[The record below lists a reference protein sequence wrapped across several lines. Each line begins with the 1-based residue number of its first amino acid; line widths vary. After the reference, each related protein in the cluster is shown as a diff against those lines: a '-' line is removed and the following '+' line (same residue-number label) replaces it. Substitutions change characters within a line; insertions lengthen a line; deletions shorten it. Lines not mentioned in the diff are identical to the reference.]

1 MIKKRLGLS
10 LIASMMLLSTAYSGK
25 IITNA
30 GDVENPIVTPNNQY
44 GFGGW
49 NFDNID
55 VRIVNTNDFSGSV
68 GTFYENNG
76 TYTTMGEDMS
86 FESDIWSLDGMT
98 LLAHLHGKDWPVGE
112 PAGIKIINNDLKV
125 QHGKPFNC
133 IMNTSYLDVGYLD
146 TVNPQPVI
154 CSSDFQTHKRFKIN
168 LLPSTIEGT
177 PAGGWG
183 RAVDIVFNLDMSDTN
198 TTVRRYQVLQKINN
212 YTDKRLDG
220 YSLEVLDENGTS
232 NPYLKLSLGYGEG
245 DNGTN
250 IWDESELANMSHG
263 LWGPIDN
270 HFPEPGFFDQYRAY
284 FPITFNTPDN
294 NSIGYTGDMGA
305 SNYQKIFGNWLPS
318 IWAPKGIF
326 HDDDMNPATD
336 GVLVAFWGTIP
347 GERYTGTPAWHKGFV
362 DNWEIPSS
370 AELDSWQGTWY
381 EQSTIEDVLNL
392 GLNYIVEVGENAK
405 IGSTFIIR
413 ITPHVST
420 DQVPPAYICDSATQH
435 SAQGSLGCV
444 DDAPAT
450 IVPPYLPDIP
460 DPRFIQGTTIV
471 DTNATVTT
479 PWELPVCADGNLSS
493 TQGTDICL

>member
-1 MIKKRLGLS
+1 MTKKKLGLS
-10 LIASMMLLSTAYSGK
+10 LIASMTLLSTVYAGK

-30 GDVENPIVTPNNQY
+30 GDVENPIITPNNQY

-49 NFDNID
+49 NFDNVN
-55 VRIVNTNDFSGSV
+55 VRIVNTDAFSGSV
-68 GTFYENNG
+68 GTFYDNNG
-76 TYTTMGEDMS
+76 TYTPMGENMS

-112 PAGIKIINNDLKV
+112 PSGIKVINDDLNV
-125 QHGKPFNC
+125 LHGKPINC
-133 IMNTSYLDVGYLD
+133 IMTTSYRDIGYLD
-146 TVNPQPVI
+146 TANPQPVI

-183 RAVDIVFNLDMSDTN
+183 TAVDLVFNLDPSDTN
-198 TTVRRYQVLQKINN
+198 ITARRYQVLQKINN

-220 YSLEVLDENGTS
+220 FSIEVLDENESINSALT
-232 NPYLKLSLGYGEG
+232 LSLGYGEG

-250 IWDESELANMSHG
+250 IWDENELANMSHG

-284 FPITFNTPDN
+284 YPVTFDTPEN
-294 NSIGYTGDMGA
+294 NSVAYTGDMGA
-305 SNYQKIFGNWLPS
+305 SNYQAIFGNWLPS

-336 GVLVAFWGTIP
+336 GVLIAFWGTIP
-347 GERYTGTPAWHKGFV
+347 GERYSGTPAWHKGFI
-362 DNWEIPSS
+362 DNWEIPTT
-370 AELDSWQGTWY
+370 AELESWQGEWY
-381 EQSTIEDVLNL
+381 AEETIEDVLNL
-392 GLNYIVEVGENAK
+392 GLNYIVNVGENAK

-420 DQVPPAYICDSATQH
+420 DQVPPSYVCNNSTQH
-435 SAQGSLGCV
+435 HAQGTFTCI
-444 DDAPAT
+444 DNIDAT
-450 IVPPYLPDIP
+450 LVPPYLADIL
-460 DPRFIQGTTIV
+460 DTRRIQGTTIE
-471 DTNATVTT
+471 DTNASTSAT
-479 PWELPVCADGNLSS
+479 WKLPECPDGNLS
-493 TQGTDICL
+493 TIQGSDICL